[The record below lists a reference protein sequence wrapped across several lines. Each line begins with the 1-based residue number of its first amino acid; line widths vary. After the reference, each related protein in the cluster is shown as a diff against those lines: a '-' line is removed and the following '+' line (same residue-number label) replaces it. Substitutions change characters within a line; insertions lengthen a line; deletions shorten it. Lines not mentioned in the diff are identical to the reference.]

1 MAVTV
6 AAGTE
11 KWLTTDAR
19 KDREMAEAKTGDKV
33 QVHYTGTLNDG
44 STFDSSQGRE
54 PLEFTL
60 GQGMVI
66 PGFENGVLGMSPGDK
81 KTVEIPADQ
90 AYGPHRPELVIEVE
104 KTAFPED
111 MELEIG
117 LQLAMSTQD
126 GQQLPVQVV
135 EFDDTN
141 VKLDANPP
149 LAGKDLTFA
158 LELVAIV

>member
-1 MAVTV
+1 
-6 AAGTE
+6 
-11 KWLTTDAR
+11 
-19 KDREMAEAKTGDKV
+19 MAEAKAGDKV
-33 QVHYTGTLNDG
+33 QVHYTGTLSDG

-66 PGFENGVLGMSPGDK
+66 PGFENGVLGMNPGDK

-90 AYGPHRPELVIEVE
+90 AYGPHRAELVIEVE
-104 KTAFPED
+104 RTAFPD
-111 MELEIG
+111 GMELEIG
-117 LQLAMSTQD
+117 LQLAMTTQD
-126 GQQLPVQVV
+126 GEQLPVQVI
-135 EFDDTN
+135 EFEDTN